1 MRVQCERSI
10 HDVHRSSPQVFKEES
25 PHYVSYQKVV
35 SETRAQVGLN
45 SFPLKGVVMDKEE
58 NLLMVHLSDIH
69 CGPKLQGKTLQRAI
83 DEINVLAP
91 DVVAVTGD
99 LTEEGLFE
107 EFQEARRY
115 LQQLRC
121 KNLVVVSGNHD
132 ARTTGYRLFPDFFGE
147 STSVVELKG
156 KLIIKLDSSR
166 PDRDDGEVGYRQRLW
181 LKECLDKSTD
191 RFKIVLLHH
200 HLMPIPDTGMEKNMT
215 TDAGDVL
222 WSLISHGANAVLC
235 GHRHRPWL
243 WTTGDLNIVY
253 AGAVSTNR
261 LRGFYRNSYNIIRV
275 EGNRLTAKL
284 KIVGEDECEL
294 DPAYIKTLKS
304 STTEL
309 YGSYE
314 SRSTAL
320 DSVVRT

>member
-1 MRVQCERSI
+1 MVE
-10 HDVHRSSPQVFKEES
+10 
-25 PHYVSYQKVV
+25 
-35 SETRAQVGLN
+35 
-45 SFPLKGVVMDKEE
+45 EE

-69 CGPKLQGKTLQRAI
+69 CGPKLQGKILQRAI
-83 DEINVLAP
+83 DEINALAP

-115 LQQLRC
+115 LRLLRC
-121 KNLVVVSGNHD
+121 KHLVIASGNHD

-147 STSVVELKG
+147 STSVTEVKG
-156 KLIIKLDSSR
+156 KVIITLDSSR

-181 LKECLDKSTD
+181 LKQCLDRYADTL
-191 RFKIVLLHH
+191 KIVMLHH
-200 HLMPIPDTGMEKNMT
+200 HLIPIPDTGMEKNMI

-222 WSLISHGANAVLC
+222 WSLISHGANVVLC

-243 WTTGDLNIVY
+243 WNAGDLNVVY

-261 LRGFYRNSYNIIRV
+261 LRGFYQNSYNVIRF
-275 EGNRLTAKL
+275 EDNKLTIRLKV
-284 KIVGEDECEL
+284 VGEEECEL

-304 STTEL
+304 STTGPYAECDA
-309 YGSYE
+309 GTIIQ
-314 SRSTAL
+314 RQ
-320 DSVVRT
+320 V